1 MLLGAAAVWP
11 RAGYSQ
17 AKMPVLGILLAG
29 NPDPDV
35 FLNGFRAQLAEAGYV
50 DGQSIRLEV
59 RIAEGKAALLPERA
73 RELARLKV
81 DIIVASLTPAALAAK
96 AATSDIPIVMAPA
109 GDPVPAGLVASL
121 AQPGGNVT
129 GVSAANAE
137 TTAKIVELVREV
149 NPSARRVAALANIDD
164 PLSTLFLGQIVE
176 SARPPGIGVEQVL
189 TYPGRGSTRQS
200 QLSRANRSMR

>member
-1 MLLGAAAVWP
+1 
-11 RAGYSQ
+11 
-17 AKMPVLGILLAG
+17 MPVLGILLTG

-35 FLNGFRAQLAEAGYV
+35 FLKGFRAQLAEAGYV
-50 DGQSIRLEV
+50 DGQNIRLEV

-73 RELARLKV
+73 RELVRLKV

-164 PLSTLFLGQIVE
+164 PFVNAVSGADRRE
-176 SARPPGIGVEQVL
+176 RPAAW
-189 TYPGRGSTRQS
+189 YRG
-200 QLSRANRSMR
+200 